1 MTRLASFS
9 VGRPVFTT
17 MATLIIVILGA
28 VSLSRLPI
36 DLMPDITYPTL
47 SIRTEYE
54 NAGSQEVETLITEPI
69 EQAIAA
75 VPGVEEISSA
85 SMEGQSDVRV
95 SFVWGTDLD
104 AAANDLR
111 DRLDRVIPNLPEDAE
126 RPMLRKFDLASAPVL
141 ILAASSRLDPVQMQ
155 DILEN
160 QVRYRIERV
169 PGVAAL
175 NIWGG
180 LDREIHVN
188 LVPERLKALDIP
200 LDTIIARIKAS
211 NLNLPAGV
219 LETPTLELSI
229 RTPGEYANLDELA
242 ATVIAVRKGA
252 VVRLRDIAE
261 IQDSWQRVTRIVRVN
276 GEPGVR
282 LSVNKQSG
290 TNTVEVVSRVLEELK
305 NIDRDIPQIR
315 LRSIID
321 TSTYIKNSITNVS
334 NSLLYGGVFAVL
346 VLLFFLRNVRSTL
359 VVAVAIPISIIAT
372 FMLIYFG
379 GFTLNIMTLGGLA
392 LGVGML
398 VDNAIV
404 VLENIYRLREEGMS
418 RKAAAIQG
426 ASEVSG
432 AIVASTLTTLVVFL
446 PMIFIRG
453 MAGIMFKQLA
463 YVVSF
468 SLLCSLGVALTLVP
482 MLASH
487 VVVHSGPAGAAHWSL
502 LKRASAIIG
511 RFLAGLENS
520 YRDLLHGCLRR
531 RGLTILLSLVLLVS
545 CIALI
550 PLIGV
555 EMMPVTDE
563 GEVRV
568 YAEMEVGTRLGLLEE
583 TVRPIEELINRE
595 VPEAQNVITLLGNS
609 GWRNTGSHSGQIRI
623 SLKPQNERTRTSH
636 QIADMLR
643 KKLSGIPG
651 VTIRTRSNQ
660 ELFVLRM
667 VSSDTEDKL
676 EVVIRGYDFDT
687 SDALAQEVLRIVES
701 VPGVTDARI
710 SRESGAPERLVHV
723 DRSKAESMGV
733 DVSQVAGV
741 LQTSLSGTQ
750 AGNYR
755 EGGDEY
761 AILVKLKDAEHT
773 NLESILDLAVTNDQ
787 GQPVVLRNLV
797 SVEPDTGPVRIE
809 RQDQERIVTVSG
821 DISGLDMG
829 TVIANLRQEL
839 SRLPV
844 PQGFSIS
851 FGGDYEEQQKA
862 FQELGLTFALA
873 LVLVYMVMACLYESL
888 RDPFVVMFSVPL
900 AIIGVSLMLFLTHTT
915 FNMQSYIGCIMLG
928 GILVNNAILLVDQT
942 NQLRRDEGMA
952 MFAAI
957 EEAGR
962 RRLRPILM
970 TALTTIF
977 GLLPLALGIGEGGEA
992 QAPMARAVIGGLAS
1006 STLITLVVVPVMY
1019 SFIARKDRATP
1030 AGEAPGA
1037 GHEGTAHAGSM
1048 N

>member
-17 MATLIIVILGA
+17 MATLIVVILGA

-111 DRLDRVIPNLPEDAE
+111 DRLDRVIPNLPEDAD

-141 ILAASSRLDPVQMQ
+141 ILAASSKLDPVQMQ

-180 LDREIHVN
+180 LDREIHVG

-200 LDTIIARIKAS
+200 LDTIITRIKAS

-242 ATVIAVRKGA
+242 ATVIAVRRGA

-261 IQDSWQRVTRIVRVN
+261 IEDSWERVTRLVRVN

-290 TNTVEVVSRVLEELK
+290 TNTVEVVSRVLEELE
-305 NIDRDIPQIR
+305 NINRDIPQIR

-321 TSTYIKNSITNVS
+321 TSTYIKNSIANVS
-334 NSLLYGGVFAVL
+334 NSLLYGGIFAVL

-359 VVAVAIPISIIAT
+359 VVAAAIPISIIAT

-482 MLASH
+482 MLASS
-487 VVVHSGPAGAAHWSL
+487 VVAHAGPAGAAHWNI
-502 LKRASAIIG
+502 LKRASAAIG
-511 RFLAGLENS
+511 RLLAGLESS
-520 YRDLLHGCLRR
+520 YKSLLHGCLRH
-531 RGLTILLSLVLLVS
+531 RGLTVALAMLLLAGS
-545 CIALI
+545 IALI
-550 PLIGV
+550 PLIGS
-555 EMMPVTDE
+555 EMMPRADE
-563 GEVRV
+563 GEVRIYV
-568 YAEMEVGTRLGLLEE
+568 EMEVGTKLDRLDEA
-583 TVRPIEELINRE
+583 VQPIEAIVRKK
-595 VPEAQNVITLLGNS
+595 VPEAQNVITLLGSS
-609 GWRNTGSHSGQIRI
+609 GWRNLGSHAGQIRI
-623 SLKPQNERTRTSH
+623 SLKPQKERNRTSH
-636 QIADMLR
+636 EIADGLR
-643 KKLSGIPG
+643 AKLAGIPG
-651 VTIRTRSNQ
+651 VTTRVRSRQ
-660 ELFVLRM
+660 ELFVMRM
-667 VSSDTEDKL
+667 VSTEGSDSL
-676 EVVIRGYDFDT
+676 EVLVRGYDLET
-687 SDALAQEVLRIVES
+687 ADALAQEVKRAMLKVR
-701 VPGVTDARI
+701 GVTDADI
-710 SRESGAPERLVHV
+710 ERESGAPERLIHV

-733 DVSQVAGV
+733 DVSQVANV

-750 AGNYR
+750 AGNFR

-761 AILVKLKDAEHT
+761 AILVKLKDAEHIS
-773 NLESILDLAVTNDQ
+773 LDSVLDLTVTNDQ

-797 SVEPDTGPVRIE
+797 SVEPDTGPVRID
-809 RQDQERIVTVSG
+809 RKDQERIITLDG
-821 DISGLDMG
+821 DISGVDLG
-829 TVIANLRQEL
+829 TVIRDLRKEL
-839 SRLPV
+839 EEVPV
-844 PQGFSIS
+844 PQGFSLDIS
-851 FGGDYEEQQKA
+851 GDYEEQQKA
-862 FQELGLTFALA
+862 FRELGLTFVLA

-942 NQLRRDEGMA
+942 NQLRKDEGMA
-952 MFAAI
+952 ISLAI

-970 TALTTIF
+970 TAMTTIF

-1030 AGEAPGA
+1030 AAGEDAVEDGSGEI
-1037 GHEGTAHAGSM
+1037 GHRE
-1048 N
+1048 